1 MLVIIRFVTYYL
13 YCTIRD
19 RRIQV
24 LRNPTAVLPVHEFG
38 NDWMSQT
45 ALLVTVEVIL
55 YYLVEYT

>member
-13 YCTIRD
+13 YCTIWD
-19 RRIQV
+19 SRIQV
-24 LRNPTAVLPVHEFG
+24 LRNPIAVLPVHELG

-55 YYLVEYT
+55 